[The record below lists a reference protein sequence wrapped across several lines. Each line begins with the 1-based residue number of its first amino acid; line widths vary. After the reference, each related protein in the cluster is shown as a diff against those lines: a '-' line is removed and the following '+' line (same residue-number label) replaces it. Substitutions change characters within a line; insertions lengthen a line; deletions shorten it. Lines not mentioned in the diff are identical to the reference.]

1 MGQYSKKL
9 SIGVRWLY
17 KFDFH
22 GHTYH
27 SKAIYHTKG
36 EAKKAEATRLSEID
50 ERMRNPG
57 SLPLFELFHERLDY
71 LKTKKSLDYYKENK
85 RYFKMC
91 LAEWGNI
98 SADQL
103 SKKMISDL
111 LMKES
116 KRFKQEG
123 KTNHKVNSL
132 LRSLK
137 AAFNHAIKTNDLNIK
152 NPCAYVEFYSI
163 DTKLKHIPTEQ
174 EVIELTTKLTTNQKL
189 LFDFV
194 DQTGCRIM
202 EAIRLQYS
210 DISGNLVTLYTR
222 KAKNSNLTP
231 RRIPTPD
238 CLTGMDGEGPV
249 FKDWNE
255 YPRFLEGKANWNWH
269 NLRHRRASIWASSG
283 MTTFEIMTR
292 LGHANLQT
300 TMKYLQLL
308 GFSRL

>member
-1 MGQYSKKL
+1 MAQYARKL
-9 SIGVRWLY
+9 KIGVRWFY

-22 GHTYH
+22 GKTHR
-27 SKAIYHTKG
+27 SKAIYHSKG
-36 EAKKAEATRLSEID
+36 EAKKAEADWLADVD

-71 LKTKKSLDYYKENK
+71 LETKKSTDYYKENK

-98 SADQL
+98 ATDQVT
-103 SKKMISDL
+103 KKMVSDFL
-111 LMKES
+111 LKES
-116 KRFKQEG
+116 KRFKQEE
-123 KTNHKVNSL
+123 KTNYKVNAL

-137 AAFNHAIKTNDLNIK
+137 ATFNYAIKTHDLDMK

-163 DTKLKHIPTEQ
+163 DTKLKYIPTDKEM
-174 EVIELTTKLTTNQKL
+174 IELAARLTTNQKL

-202 EAIRLQYS
+202 EAIRLKFS
-210 DISGNLVTLYTR
+210 DISGDLVTLYTR

-231 RRIPTPD
+231 RRIPIPE
-238 CLTGMDGEGPV
+238 CLVGLSGEGAV
-249 FKDWNE
+249 FKDWNG
-255 YPRFLEGKANWNWH
+255 YPRFLEGKVDWNWH
-269 NLRHRRASIWASSG
+269 NLRHRRASIWANSG
-283 MTTFEIMTR
+283 MTTFEIMSR

-300 TMKYLQLL
+300 TMRYLQLL
-308 GFSRL
+308 GYSRA

>member
-1 MGQYSKKL
+1 MGQYSRKL
-9 SIGVRWLY
+9 TIGVRWFY
-17 KFDFH
+17 KLDYH
-22 GHTYH
+22 GTTYR
-27 SKAIYHTKG
+27 SKTIYHTKS
-36 EAKKAEATRLSEID
+36 EAKKAEAERLSEVD

-71 LKTKKSLDYYKENK
+71 LKTKKSLGYYEENK
-85 RYFKMC
+85 RYFKKC

-98 SADQL
+98 SADQVT
-103 SKKMISDL
+103 KKMVSDL
-111 LMKES
+111 LLKES
-116 KRFKQEG
+116 KRFMQQG
-123 KTNHKVNSL
+123 MTNFKVNAL

-137 AAFNHAIKTNDLNIK
+137 AAFNHAIKHNDLNIK
-152 NPCAYVEFYSI
+152 NPCIFVEFYSI
-163 DTKLKHIPTEQ
+163 DTKLKYIPSEE
-174 EVIELTTKLTTNQKL
+174 EVNEITVILSTNQKL

-210 DISGNLVTLYTR
+210 DISSNLVTLYTR

-231 RRIPTPD
+231 RRIPIPD
-238 CLTGMDGEGPV
+238 CLAGLSGEGAV
-249 FKDWNE
+249 FKDWNS
-255 YPRFLEGKANWNWH
+255 YPRFLEGKSKWNWH

-292 LGHANLQT
+292 LGHVNLQT